1 MHSMPSTR
9 DFSAAQ
15 RILAAA
21 RCDAKHAL
29 RRAFEAANMVTSLY
43 DQMALSYR
51 ACGNDAGAAY
61 AEGKMR
67 EYEAKAEAI
76 EALLKLFP
84 RG

>member
-15 RILAAA
+15 RVLAAA

-29 RRAFEAANMVTSLY
+29 RRSLEAANMVVSLY
-43 DQMALSYR
+43 DQMALAYR
-51 ACGNDAGAAY
+51 ARGNDSGAAY
-61 AEGKMR
+61 AEDKMR
-67 EYEAKAEAI
+67 EYEAKAESIKAF
-76 EALLKLFP
+76 LTLFP